1 MRERHYVITQ
11 TSEVTEDTFVNEE
24 ALSSTA
30 TGATSITLAGYVRAL
45 NHNDIVGVGTTTLLL
60 HVHDGMD
67 TCDDCEPGQIRAK
80 IEALNKEKVGFF
92 VNKQPVSH
100 TLPHSLE
107 WGESPTPWKGGGGS
121 PTPGIKSPT
130 LY

>member
-11 TSEVTEDTFVNEE
+11 TSDVTQDTYVNDE

-45 NHNDIVGVGTTTLLL
+45 AHDDVVGVGSTRLLL

-67 TCDDCEPGQIRAK
+67 TCDDCEPGQVRAK
-80 IEALNKEKVGFF
+80 IEAMNKER
-92 VNKQPVSH
+92 VS
-100 TLPHSLE
+100 
-107 WGESPTPWKGGGGS
+107 
-121 PTPGIKSPT
+121 
-130 LY
+130 

>member
-1 MRERHYVITQ
+1 MTERHYVITQ
-11 TSEVTEDTFVNEE
+11 TSDVTEDTFVNEE

-30 TGATSITLAGYVRAL
+30 TGATSITLAGYVRTL

-80 IEALNKEKVGFF
+80 IEALNKEKVGFY
-92 VNKQPVSH
+92 VNKQTVTRKIPLALH
-100 TLPHSLE
+100 EGQTLEASSAPSAPLPL
-107 WGESPTPWKGGGGS
+107 SPSRTTKH
-121 PTPGIKSPT
+121 
-130 LY
+130 